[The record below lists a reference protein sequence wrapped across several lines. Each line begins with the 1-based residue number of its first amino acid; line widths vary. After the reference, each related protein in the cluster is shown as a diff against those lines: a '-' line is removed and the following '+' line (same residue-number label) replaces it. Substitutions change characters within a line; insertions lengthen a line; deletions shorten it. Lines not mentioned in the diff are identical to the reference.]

1 MRLLILT
8 LLFPLGLL
16 AQNYEFRN
24 GNWYNGSGFT
34 TATWYTSGGKFSKKA
49 PSRIDSVID
58 LTNMWVVPPMGDAFS
73 TSLVEYPTPEMM
85 LKNYMNDGVFYLQ
98 VLGNTRDIR
107 AKIEPLANKNTSP
120 DISFSN
126 GEITCTLG
134 EPFMKYEPAA
144 MGIRAFSVANK
155 KDEIMLSRKAMGD
168 AYWFIDNKEALSA
181 NWDKIKAQKPG
192 VIAIRLLDAEKSG
205 GKEGKGLTPDVAKM
219 IVKKAHKAD
228 LKVYAR
234 VENIADVRLAVKLGI
249 DGIAN
254 LPGVSPQMDKTSAA
268 GAELSDDD
276 IKLLAKKQTVVIPL
290 FANVQQTGMAASP
303 KMMETQ
309 RKMLNRMFDAGVNVC
324 VGSDDPQ
331 RTSRLEINYWHSLGD
346 IDYAK
351 MLNVLC
357 EKTPR
362 AIFPE
367 RKIGKIENGYEASFL
382 VLDDNPV
389 NNILKLRA
397 TKMRVKNGALLK

>member
-1 MRLLILT
+1 
-8 LLFPLGLL
+8 
-16 AQNYEFRN
+16 
-24 GNWYNGSGFT
+24 
-34 TATWYTSGGKFSKKA
+34 
-49 PSRIDSVID
+49 
-58 LTNMWVVPPMGDAFS
+58 MG
-73 TSLVEYPTPEMM
+73 VRPT
-85 LKNYMNDGVFYLQ
+85 
-98 VLGNTRDIR
+98 
-107 AKIEPLANKNTSP
+107 
-120 DISFSN
+120 
-126 GEITCTLG
+126 
-134 EPFMKYEPAA
+134 
-144 MGIRAFSVANK
+144 SVANK
-155 KDEIMLSRKAMGD
+155 KDEIRLSRKAMGD

-254 LPGVSPQMDKTSAA
+254 LPGIAQQMNQTSAA
-268 GAELSDDD
+268 DTELSDAD

-290 FANVQQTGMAASP
+290 FAHVQQTGPASA
-303 KMMETQ
+303 KMMEMQ
-309 RKMLNRMFDAGVNVC
+309 RKTLKRLFDAGVNVC

-331 RTSRLEINYWHSLGD
+331 RTTRLEINYWHGLGD
-346 IDYAK
+346 VDYAK

-357 EKTPR
+357 ERTPR